1 MNSSAPLPDEG
12 SLLAATL
19 RPDYVTRVG
28 QVIRDMQSAY
38 DQTQAVELL
47 HEATRRM
54 GAEVA
59 IFASFIRDAESCR
72 SYRLLLACDP
82 AWFAEYER
90 QGRYDDDPWLAYAQ
104 RYSVPVRSSQI
115 PVNSSAGR
123 AAVELAAK
131 FGFRSAVI
139 VPTPSGGGLSRTG
152 VLCLGSSRPGYFDD
166 EGFVALRVVARGVA
180 MELHEWWI
188 GRIRDELVASA
199 SLTDIDLQLL
209 AHERMGYST
218 KAIAKALNWSTS
230 SVDSRFHRMNVRL
243 GVASRKAAARLAAEY
258 GLI

>member
-1 MNSSAPLPDEG
+1 MNSSMPLPEDG
-12 SLLAATL
+12 SLLAATR

-28 QVIRDMQSAY
+28 EVIHDMQCAQ

-47 HEATRRM
+47 HEATQRM

-59 IFASFIRDAESCR
+59 IFASFIRDDESYR

-82 AWFAEYER
+82 AWFTQYER

-115 PVNSSAGR
+115 PVTNDAER
-123 AAVELAAK
+123 AAMDLAAR

-139 VPTPSGGGLSRTG
+139 VPAPSSGGLTRAG
-152 VLCLGSSRPGYFDD
+152 VLCLGSSKPGYFDD
-166 EGFVALRVVARGVA
+166 DGYVALRVVARGVA

-188 GRIRDELVASA
+188 GRIRDELIATASI
-199 SLTDIDLQLL
+199 TDDDLLLL
-209 AHERMGYST
+209 AHERMGHST
-218 KAIAKALNWSTS
+218 KTIARTLNWSTS
-230 SVDSRFHRMNVRL
+230 SVDSRFHRMNGRL

>member
-1 MNSSAPLPDEG
+1 MNSSASPSEEG
-12 SLLAATL
+12 SLLQAT
-19 RPDYVTRVG
+19 RHPDYVTRVG
-28 QVIRDMQSAY
+28 EAIRDMQSAR

-47 HEATRRM
+47 HEATQRM
-54 GAEVA
+54 GAEVS
-59 IFASFIRDAESCR
+59 ILASLIRDDESCR
-72 SYRLLLACDP
+72 SYRLLLNCDP
-82 AWFAEYER
+82 AWFTEYER
-90 QGRYDDDPWLAYAQ
+90 QGRYEEDPWLAYAQ

-115 PVNSSAGR
+115 PVASDAAR
-123 AAVELAAK
+123 AAVDLAAR

-139 VPTPSGGGLSRTG
+139 VPAPSSGGLTRTG
-152 VLCLGSSRPGYFDD
+152 VLCLGSSKPGYFDD

-188 GRIRDELVASA
+188 GRIRDELIATAEISA
-199 SLTDIDLQLL
+199 DDLLLL
-209 AHERMGYST
+209 AHERMGLGT

-243 GVASRKAAARLAAEY
+243 GVSSRKAAARLAAEY

>member
-1 MNSSAPLPDEG
+1 MNSSMPPSEGG
-12 SLLAATL
+12 SLLEAT
-19 RPDYVTRVG
+19 RHPDYVTRVG
-28 QVIRDMQSAY
+28 EVIRDMQSAQ
-38 DQTQAVELL
+38 DQTRAVELL
-47 HEATRRM
+47 HEATQRM

-59 IFASFIRDAESCR
+59 IFASFIREDESCR
-72 SYRLLLACDP
+72 SYRLLLDCDP
-82 AWFAEYER
+82 AWFTEYER

-115 PVNSSAGR
+115 PVTSDAAR
-123 AAVELAAK
+123 AAIDLAAR
-131 FGFRSAVI
+131 FGFRSAMI
-139 VPTPSGGGLSRTG
+139 VPAPSSGGLTRTG

-188 GRIRDELVASA
+188 GRIRDELIASA
-199 SLTDIDLQLL
+199 EITDEDLLLL
-209 AHERMGYST
+209 AHERMGLGT

-230 SVDSRFHRMNVRL
+230 SVDSRFHRMIVRL

>member
-1 MNSSAPLPDEG
+1 MNSSTPPSEQG
-12 SLLAATL
+12 SLLKAT
-19 RPDYVTRVG
+19 RHPDYVTRVG
-28 QVIRDMQSAY
+28 EAIRDMQSAR

-47 HEATRRM
+47 HEATQRM
-54 GAEVA
+54 GAEVS
-59 IFASFIRDAESCR
+59 IFASFIRDDESCR
-72 SYRLLLACDP
+72 SYRLLLDCDP
-82 AWFAEYER
+82 AWFTEYER
-90 QGRYDDDPWLAYAQ
+90 QGRYEDDPWLAYAQ

-115 PVNSSAGR
+115 PVASDAAR
-123 AAVELAAK
+123 AAVDLAAR

-139 VPTPSGGGLSRTG
+139 VPAPSSGGLTRTG
-152 VLCLGSSRPGYFDD
+152 VLCLGSSKPGYFDD

-188 GRIRDELVASA
+188 GRIRDELIATA
-199 SLTDIDLQLL
+199 EITDDDLLL
-209 AHERMGYST
+209 LSHERMGLGT

-243 GVASRKAAARLAAEY
+243 GVSSRKAAARLAAEY